1 MQAGKVLF
9 SQVHIR
15 RRFARCFLSILMGAR
30 NGKYDFFVQPFLV
43 REGKTCY
50 TDTINRKEATYMSI
64 LPYRKQVLVLGRGG
78 FGKQLGEMLE
88 EAGLGTPLYLDDN
101 APDCA
106 GGLRDFVDPDLR
118 RRCPAAFVAVGDNAL
133 RRDLIQKLRAVGYQ
147 LPVFIHPAAEVCAS
161 AKLGAGTVVLPFAF
175 VGANVHTGPGCLLN
189 AGTIL
194 DHDAQLGAAVH
205 LAPGAI
211 VKAGA
216 QVEDLTKVDSGEIVR
231 SPWEKH

>member
-1 MQAGKVLF
+1 M
-9 SQVHIR
+9 R
-15 RRFARCFLSILMGAR
+15 RRFAWCFLSILMGVQS
-30 NGKYDFFVQPFLV
+30 GKYDFFVQPFL
-43 REGKTCY
+43 ESACKSCY
-50 TDTINRKEATYMSI
+50 TGTINRKGVTYMSI

-78 FGKQLGEMLE
+78 FGRQLGEMLE
-88 EAGLGTPLYLDDN
+88 EAGWGAPVYLDDN

-118 RRCPAAFVAVGDNAL
+118 RRCPTAFVAVGDNAL
-133 RRDLIQKLRAVGYQ
+133 RRELVQKLRAVGYQ
-147 LPVFIHPAAEVCAS
+147 LPVFIHPAAEVCSS

-175 VGANVHTGPGCLLN
+175 VGANVRTGPGCLLN

-194 DHDAQLGAAVH
+194 DHDAELGAAVH

-216 QVEDLTKVDSGEIVR
+216 RVDDLTKVDSGEIVR
-231 SPWEKH
+231 SPWEKN